1 MPINPD
7 AKTKK
12 FNSLE
17 EEMADYHAKAYA
29 ITPLPTKKKSDLG
42 IVTAPLLLGMLM
54 YLMAGDSSALSPE
67 TLTVLDTSS
76 DVIAQSLQ
84 LTSDQIVN
92 TVELLK
98 ESSKEEIMILAEQ
111 AKEVPIQMQAAL
123 GAGFAALTAG
133 LYNAKD
139 LWGEKLSGIF
149 DKNSND
155 DQTQVS
161 SKKLK

>member
-1 MPINPD
+1 MQRIPRKDESKRELIDTRGGSDWMGPIF
-7 AKTKK
+7 AG
-12 FNSLE
+12 L
-17 EEMADYHAKAYA
+17 
-29 ITPLPTKKKSDLG
+29 PL
-42 IVTAPLLLGMLM
+42 IPLL
-54 YLMAGDSSALSPE
+54 YFAFAGDANALSPE
-67 TLTVLDTSS
+67 TLTVLDASS

-92 TVELLK
+92 TLELLK

-123 GAGFAALTAG
+123 GAGFTALTAG

-139 LWGEKLSGIF
+139 LWGEKLSAIF

>member
-1 MPINPD
+1 
-7 AKTKK
+7 
-12 FNSLE
+12 
-17 EEMADYHAKAYA
+17 
-29 ITPLPTKKKSDLG
+29 
-42 IVTAPLLLGMLM
+42 
-54 YLMAGDSSALSPE
+54 MAGDSSALSPE